1 MLNIFFSEQ
10 DPDNIL
16 SLLLRAN
23 TNMVGRISKCLV
35 CFERNKETEAA
46 TLKRPREGEYW
57 EKHSEKTIKLDPD
70 IKYEPDIKMVK
81 TEME

>member
-1 MLNIFFSEQ
+1 M
-10 DPDNIL
+10 
-16 SLLLRAN
+16 
-23 TNMVGRISKCLV
+23 
-35 CFERNKETEAA
+35 EAE

>member
-1 MLNIFFSEQ
+1 MNIFFSEQ

-16 SLLLRAN
+16 NLLFRAN

-35 CFERNKETEAA
+35 GFERNKETEAE
-46 TLKRPREGEYW
+46 TLKRREGEYW
-57 EKHSEKTIKLDPD
+57 EKTIKLDPD
-70 IKYEPDIKMVK
+70 IKLEPDIKRVK

>member
-16 SLLLRAN
+16 SLLFRAN

-35 CFERNKETEAA
+35 CFERNKETEAE
-46 TLKRPREGEYW
+46 TLKRRGEYW
-57 EKHSEKTIKLDPD
+57 EEQSEKTIKLDPD
-70 IKYEPDIKMVK
+70 IKLEPDIKMVK